1 MELMSRICE
10 FNRQADLGAWDSL
23 KMNMLRTHLELE
35 HGLGEVHGVT
45 LSKIDP
51 AQATEGWNMMAQ
63 PTEENDSMPC
73 VRPPPPASQ
82 RISESYQLDGWICN
96 TPAGISIPDG
106 CRRTAAAG
114 TAPLYP
120 AKWQRSGA
128 CEHNNFVRFSKRNAG
143 FTKTRSG

>member
-73 VRPPPPASQ
+73 VRPPRQPANAYLNTVS
-82 RISESYQLDGWICN
+82 WTCN
-96 TPAGISIPDG
+96 TPARISIPDG
-106 CRRTAAAG
+106 CRRAATAG
-114 TAPLYP
+114 TAPLSP

-128 CEHNNFVRFSKRNAG
+128 CEHNNFVPFSKRNAG